1 MKQTP
6 QIIMHEIAEYL
17 DELNAKGRV
26 KRNPRNEKGY
36 AKIQQIRRGC
46 DVWFHHLLDDRLIID
61 LMISEAA
68 RRDHNEA
75 ADKSISVFK
84 FNYKENVE
92 SWQHALDG
100 RNYERY
106 FVDVSRFSLD
116 NLKKVTDQI
125 RERFSKI

>member
-1 MKQTP
+1 MQQTP
-6 QIIMHEIAEYL
+6 SEIMYEIAKYL
-17 DELNAKGRV
+17 DELNAKGQV
-26 KRNPRNEKGY
+26 KRNSSHEKGY

-46 DVWFHHLLDDRLIID
+46 DVWFHHLLDDGLIID

-68 RRDHNEA
+68 RRDYNEA
-75 ADKSISVFK
+75 AIKSISVFK
-84 FNYKENVE
+84 FNHKENVE
-92 SWQHALDG
+92 SWEHALDG

-125 RERFSKI
+125 KERFSKI